1 MFDKV
6 NMTITCTTE
15 TRERPAEQPGQAAR
29 RRQPGRQASRQ
40 QPVKLVL
47 GRAVWGRPPHAG
59 TLALAAAAAEGLAEG
74 TFIGSQRRTLPC
86 ASSRYKLSMRQP

>member
-1 MFDKV
+1 MHDRDK
-6 NMTITCTTE
+6 
-15 TRERPAEQPGQAAR
+15 RAPSRAAR
-29 RRQPGRQASRQ
+29 AGSVAAGRHASRQ

-47 GRAVWGRPPHAG
+47 GRAVGGRPPHAG

-86 ASSRYKLSMRQP
+86 ASSRYKQSMRQP

>member
-29 RRQPGRQASRQ
+29 RAAGRHASRQ

-47 GRAVWGRPPHAG
+47 GRAVGAARHTPEPLRWPPP
-59 TLALAAAAAEGLAEG
+59 
-74 TFIGSQRRTLPC
+74 LP
-86 ASSRYKLSMRQP
+86 RV

>member
-29 RRQPGRQASRQ
+29 RQAAGRHASRQ
-40 QPVKLVL
+40 PPVKLVL
-47 GRAVWGRPPHAG
+47 GRTAVGAARDTPEPLRWPPP
-59 TLALAAAAAEGLAEG
+59 
-74 TFIGSQRRTLPC
+74 LP
-86 ASSRYKLSMRQP
+86 RV

>member
-1 MFDKV
+1 M
-6 NMTITCTTE
+6 
-15 TRERPAEQPGQAAR
+15 AAA
-29 RRQPGRQASRQ
+29 GRHASRQ

-47 GRAVWGRPPHAG
+47 GRAVGGRPPHAG

-86 ASSRYKLSMRQP
+86 ASSRYKQSMRQP

>member
-1 MFDKV
+1 MHDRDK
-6 NMTITCTTE
+6 
-15 TRERPAEQPGQAAR
+15 RAPSRAAR
-29 RRQPGRQASRQ
+29 PGSAAAAGRHASRQ

-47 GRAVWGRPPHAG
+47 GRAVGGRPPHAG

-86 ASSRYKLSMRQP
+86 ASSRYKQSMRQP

>member
-29 RRQPGRQASRQ
+29 RRLQAGSS
-40 QPVKLVL
+40 LLSWCWAVL
-47 GRAVWGRPPHAG
+47 PLGAARHTPEPLRWPPP
-59 TLALAAAAAEGLAEG
+59 
-74 TFIGSQRRTLPC
+74 LP
-86 ASSRYKLSMRQP
+86 RV